1 MYHASNIMTS
11 KYMIYIHCQ
20 YVSIHSI
27 VYTSENLKCEK
38 KPSSL
43 KLSNSSY
50 TSRALTSNDT
60 KETQHK
66 FHKEKKFPTLTIMI

>member
-1 MYHASNIMTS
+1 MTS

-66 FHKEKKFPTLTIMI
+66 FHKEKKKFPTLTIMI

>member
-1 MYHASNIMTS
+1 MWKN
-11 KYMIYIHCQ
+11 
-20 YVSIHSI
+20 
-27 VYTSENLKCEK
+27 
-38 KPSSL
+38 PSRL

-66 FHKEKKFPTLTIMI
+66 FHKEKKIPNSDNNDLTNKIDSQKDHCHGIEISFNKSQH

>member
-1 MYHASNIMTS
+1 MTS

-66 FHKEKKFPTLTIMI
+66 FHKEKKIPNSDNNDLTNKN